1 MNWLTDTLMVTGAL
15 IALVLLLRG
24 PVARTFGPGVAYAL
38 WSLPFL
44 RLLVPPLTL
53 PATPVEQTSTVV
65 TVLAGPVPD
74 VAATAPTWSIVAPL
88 LQVVWLLGALAYLV
102 WRGWGYF
109 QMRRTLVGG
118 ATNVGEADG
127 VRLIESASAPTP
139 VAFGVFDKVIALPPG
154 FMALTPLAER
164 DLALEHEL
172 EHHRGRDLAI
182 NIAVQPLLALHWFNP
197 LGWLGWKALRRDQEA
212 ACDARVLAGR
222 EAEIRAVYGRLI
234 ASFAVHPSPALASA
248 LACPINLEKS
258 IIYRLRSL
266 TMTEPTKT
274 RRLAGRLL
282 IGAAALALPL
292 TATISYAGNE
302 PAPPAP
308 PAPPVHPAGVQAQ
321 EVQIET
327 VGKGEAGQP
336 PKIRKIVIVEKSSD
350 GGDLVTRTETRG
362 ERTYVFKTAQPLS
375 DAEVEKRIAG
385 IDQGQMVS
393 ADKFVV
399 TTGGTPTADNPRVSR
414 QVVLVK
420 HGEGADH
427 AAQAGVGDRE
437 VHTMVFRHDGPGAT
451 APMAHGEAITMAHCT
466 AGKPIVASVNKT
478 SEGKQ
483 HHSVVMVC
491 ATPGE
496 KGGSIAGLRKARERV
511 AADKSMPADVKADVL
526 KQLDDEIEKAAK
538 AG

>member
-1 MNWLTDTLMVTGAL
+1 
-15 IALVLLLRG
+15 
-24 PVARTFGPGVAYAL
+24 
-38 WSLPFL
+38 
-44 RLLVPPLTL
+44 
-53 PATPVEQTSTVV
+53 
-65 TVLAGPVPD
+65 
-74 VAATAPTWSIVAPL
+74 
-88 LQVVWLLGALAYLV
+88 
-102 WRGWGYF
+102 
-109 QMRRTLVGG
+109 
-118 ATNVGEADG
+118 
-127 VRLIESASAPTP
+127 
-139 VAFGVFDKVIALPPG
+139 VFDKVIALPPG

-222 EAEIRAVYGRLI
+222 EAETRAIYGRLI
-234 ASFAVHPSPALASA
+234 ASFAVHPSPALASP

-292 TATISYAGNE
+292 TATISYAANE

-308 PAPPVHPAGVQAQ
+308 PAPPVHPAGVQAH
-321 EVQIET
+321 EVLIET
-327 VGKGEAGQP
+327 VGKSEAGQP

-362 ERTYVFKTAQPLS
+362 ERTYVFKTAKPLS

-399 TTGGTPTADNPRVSR
+399 SAAPDGAKRADQTVVIRHGDGLAPEKKVERREVRTAITHFESSGNVVAAVLPECPTGTRSTHVQTADEGQGGKTRHVRVVVCAHDGDPQGRLHGLRSARAKVADNPDIPAETKTE
-414 QVVLVK
+414 VL
-420 HGEGADH
+420 G
-427 AAQAGVGDRE
+427 
-437 VHTMVFRHDGPGAT
+437 
-451 APMAHGEAITMAHCT
+451 
-466 AGKPIVASVNKT
+466 
-478 SEGKQ
+478 
-483 HHSVVMVC
+483 
-491 ATPGE
+491 
-496 KGGSIAGLRKARERV
+496 
-511 AADKSMPADVKADVL
+511 
-526 KQLDDEIEKAAK
+526 QLDAEIEKAAK
-538 AG
+538 RRASALRVWPKLDVEHKTHTRPVRPELVEGLFLSSCGIARRKKDGASTSSARTGFGQLVTDPKISYAVALPPDQSVLRQFRHRLDPHQLHAPLDLVLQDRDRALHAVLPGSGEGIEVEPPA

>member
-1 MNWLTDTLMVTGAL
+1 MTWLTDTLIVTGVL
-15 IALVLLLRG
+15 IALVLLLRR
-24 PVARTFGPGVAYAL
+24 PVAKGFGPGAAYAL
-38 WSLPFL
+38 WLLPLL
-44 RLLVPPLTL
+44 RLVLPPLQL
-53 PATPVEQTSTVV
+53 PAAAADLPAPTVTEVV
-65 TVLAGPVPD
+65 TVMAEPIPAI
-74 VAATAPTWSIVAPL
+74 AAAAPAWTYAPL
-88 LQVVWLLGALAYLV
+88 FQAGWLLGAALYLA
-102 WRGWGYF
+102 WRAWGYAE
-109 QMRRTLVGG
+109 MRRELLSG
-118 ATNVGEADG
+118 AINVGDTEG
-127 VRLIESASAPTP
+127 VRLMESPAARAP

-222 EAEIRAVYGRLI
+222 EAETRAVYGRLI
-234 ASFAVHPSPALASA
+234 ASFAVHPSPALASP

-292 TATISYAGNE
+292 TATISYAANE

-308 PAPPVHPAGVQAQ
+308 PAPPVHPAGVQAH
-321 EVQIET
+321 EVLIET
-327 VGKGEAGQP
+327 VGKSEAGQP

-362 ERTYVFKTAQPLS
+362 ERTYVFKTAKPLS

-399 TTGGTPTADNPRVSR
+399 SAAPDGAKRADQTVVIRHGDGLAPEKKVERREVRTAITHFESSGNVVAAVLPECPTGTRSTHVQTADEGQGGKTRHVRVVVCAHDGDPQGRLHGLRSARAKVADNPDIPAETKTE
-414 QVVLVK
+414 VL
-420 HGEGADH
+420 G
-427 AAQAGVGDRE
+427 
-437 VHTMVFRHDGPGAT
+437 
-451 APMAHGEAITMAHCT
+451 
-466 AGKPIVASVNKT
+466 
-478 SEGKQ
+478 
-483 HHSVVMVC
+483 
-491 ATPGE
+491 
-496 KGGSIAGLRKARERV
+496 
-511 AADKSMPADVKADVL
+511 
-526 KQLDDEIEKAAK
+526 QLDAEIEKAAK